1 MSLKI
6 VVAQF
11 YTSNV
16 AYGKHSEE
24 INKKYCDEQ
33 GYIYHVEKDDSKIKT
48 ALEGR
53 SATWYKPKFI
63 TEVFDLYEPDYVL
76 FLDADAIV
84 SDPSRRVEDFIE
96 EGFNV
101 VCTEDYGPSIM
112 NAGVFLFKNSE
123 WSKMIL
129 KKWWDVCEYLPGG
142 PNSEPGF
149 FKQGLWHDQTCFGYL
164 IQSRLDSKNNIKIIT
179 NKVLNGRIYK
189 HSVDNNFIFHAFSF
203 VDQPYR
209 TLDYIHSQI
218 FNIVTDE
225 RATMSDIAKKYPT
238 DKDFTHNYFNAVYE
252 KYFSPIR
259 DEVKKFCEIGVGGF
273 WQDAGWVP
281 GNSLKVWDEYF
292 PNAEILGL
300 DIKSFDLTSQ
310 GKVTVDYID
319 QSNKELVDEYASKLT
334 EYDIILDD
342 GSHVMYDQQI
352 TMASFFKSLKS
363 GGIFV
368 MEDLHSSPEVR
379 IPEKNSIWGWGDP
392 TKITTLEMLESFKNT
407 GKIIS
412 DYLSEEEKLYLEEN
426 IKSIEIFH
434 LAPTSITSIIYK
446 K

>member
-203 VDQPYR
+203 GDQTYR

-319 QSNKELVDEYASKLT
+319 QSNKELVDEYTSKLT

>member
-1 MSLKI
+1 MNLKI

-16 AYGKHSEE
+16 VYGKYSEE
-24 INKKYCDEQ
+24 INRKYCEEQ
-33 GYIYHVEKDDSKIKT
+33 GYIYHIEKDDNKINT

-53 SATWYKPKFI
+53 SPTWYKPKFI
-63 TEVFDLYEPDYVL
+63 KEVFDLYEPNYVL

-129 KKWWDVCEYLPGG
+129 NKWWDVCEYLPGG

-203 VDQPYR
+203 GDQPYR

-259 DEVKKFCEIGVGGF
+259 DEVKKFCEVGVGGF

-281 GNSLKVWDEYF
+281 GNSLRVWDEYF

-300 DIKSFDLTSQ
+300 DINSFDLTSQ
-310 GKVTVDYID
+310 GKVVVDYID
-319 QSNKELVDEYASKLT
+319 QSNKTLVDEYADKIS

-352 TMASFFKSLKS
+352 TIASFFKSLKS

-412 DYLSEEEKLYLEEN
+412 DYLSDEEKLYLEEN
-426 IKSIEIFH
+426 IKSIEIFY

>member
-1 MSLKI
+1 
-6 VVAQF
+6 
-11 YTSNV
+11 
-16 AYGKHSEE
+16 
-24 INKKYCDEQ
+24 
-33 GYIYHVEKDDSKIKT
+33 
-48 ALEGR
+48 
-53 SATWYKPKFI
+53 
-63 TEVFDLYEPDYVL
+63 
-76 FLDADAIV
+76 
-84 SDPSRRVEDFIE
+84 
-96 EGFNV
+96 
-101 VCTEDYGPSIM
+101 M

-203 VDQPYR
+203 GDQPYR

-319 QSNKELVDEYASKLT
+319 QSNKELVDEYTSKLT

>member
-203 VDQPYR
+203 GDQPYR

-252 KYFSPIR
+252 KYFLPIR